1 VLIYI
6 YLATLI
12 FGGVLLGTSILLGGH
27 GDMDADIDADLDID
41 LDIDLDVDGDMD
53 LDADAG
59 GFDKD
64 FDVAGAGDVFFWPL
78 KSVRFWTFFS
88 AFFGLTGL
96 ALEGLDLM
104 STIPALITAS
114 TMGVGI
120 GWTASAVIRN
130 LARDDSG
137 RAAQAKDYIGKTARV
152 IVPVKPGG
160 VGKVRVAI
168 RGQNIDLLA
177 VTDEEEPLTS
187 EDEVLVIEL
196 DGTRARV
203 ARLDRN

>member
-27 GDMDADIDADLDID
+27 GDMDADIDADLD
-41 LDIDLDVDGDMD
+41 LDLDVEMD
-53 LDADAG
+53 LEADT
-59 GFDKD
+59 GFSKD
-64 FDVAGAGDVFFWPL
+64 FDFGDAGEAFFWPL

-96 ALEGLDLM
+96 ALEGLGLM
-104 STIPALITAS
+104 STVPAFIAAC
-114 TMGVGI
+114 TMGVGL
-120 GWTASAVIRN
+120 GWTASSIIRR

-137 RAAQAKDYIGKTARV
+137 RGAEATDYVGKTARV
-152 IVPVKPGG
+152 IVPVKAGG
-160 VGKVRVAI
+160 VGKVRVRI
-168 RGQNIDLLA
+168 GGQNIELLA
-177 VTDEEEPLTS
+177 VTDEEEPLTA
-187 EDEVLVIEL
+187 EDDVLVLEL

-203 ARLDRN
+203 VRLNKA